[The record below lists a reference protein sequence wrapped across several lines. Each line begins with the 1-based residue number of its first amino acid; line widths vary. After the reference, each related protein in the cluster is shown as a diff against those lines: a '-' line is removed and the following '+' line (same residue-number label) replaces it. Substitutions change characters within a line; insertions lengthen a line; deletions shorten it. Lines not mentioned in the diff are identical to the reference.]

1 VNTEELIFAFIAI
14 EPMMGMHRTLLFLF
28 AFGLGVSSL
37 AQVATG
43 SWTDHLSYNAVEEL
57 VVAED
62 KLFAATGRAF
72 FSYDLVSGELE
83 RFSKVNGL
91 SDLGVITLGY
101 NTEIQRL
108 LIGYSNGN
116 VDLMG
121 EAGIVNI
128 PDIAISN
135 VLGDKGIYNVEMDGS
150 EAWLS
155 CGFGI
160 VILDLEAEEVR
171 ESFFIAPGG
180 GNLKVNDILLEA
192 DQVFAA
198 TDEGLL
204 VADRNTNL
212 ADFANWELYT
222 DFPEAPGIIRQI
234 ERWQGE
240 LTVSAEGTTD
250 GVWVNRNGSWQSV
263 PGTPN
268 FQNKG
273 YVLEGDRILT
283 IQQGFAQLR
292 ASDLSLIQSFTD
304 DGLGDFLTL
313 ESAVYANDR
322 FWLGDGGFGIL
333 DYSTSP
339 TTSIRPD
346 GPLSNDAWQLDASA
360 GQMIVSHGAVKSNW
374 DNVFSSRIASALKDG
389 VWQSLRTD
397 ELVSDENVRD
407 VLDTRFDPFNADL
420 IFMSSW
426 NKGLVRMNL
435 NDLSTIVLN
444 EEQGTAPIDF
454 SLFNPE
460 RIKSAGL
467 AYDLN
472 GNLWV
477 SNSDN
482 ETPLH
487 VRNRS
492 GNWFTYECSD
502 LGSTPLL
509 GEVVVTDDGM
519 AWVVR
524 PRGNGLFVYD
534 SNGTLGNTSDDDC
547 GTLGTGIGNG
557 DLPTNTVFC
566 VTKDLDGEIWVGT
579 SEGPVV
585 HFSPST
591 IFGNNPQDFQQILI
605 EQDGN
610 VEVLLGNQSIN
621 TIAVDGA
628 DRKWMGTQGGGA
640 FLLSPEGTDEIIHF
654 TAEDSPLLSNNVLD
668 IAIDPL
674 SGEVYFATDQGV
686 VSYRSDATAGGL
698 EAQCLD
704 VYPNP
709 VRPEYRGPI
718 TIDGLLRDSDVK
730 ITDVA
735 GNIVFQMSSNGG
747 RAVWFGQDFSGNR
760 VSTGVYFALVN
771 GPDAEQNCV
780 SKILLIH

>member
-1 VNTEELIFAFIAI
+1 
-14 EPMMGMHRTLLFLF
+14 MYKTLLFLF
-28 AFGLGVSSL
+28 VLILWAPSI

-43 SWTDHLSYNAVEEL
+43 SWTDHLSYNRVEEL

-62 KLFAATGRAF
+62 KLYAATGKAF
-72 FSYDLVSGELE
+72 FGYDMDTGELE

-101 NTEIQRL
+101 NETTQDL
-108 LIGYSNGN
+108 FIGYNNGN
-116 VDLMG
+116 IDLMG
-121 EAGIVNI
+121 ASGIINI
-128 PDIAISN
+128 PDIAISS
-135 VLGDKGIYNVEMDGS
+135 VLGDKGVYRVEMDDGQ
-150 EAWLS
+150 AWLS

-160 VILDLEAEEVR
+160 VVLDLDNEEVR
-171 ESFFIAPGG
+171 ESYFIAPGG
-180 GNLKVNDILLEA
+180 GNLKVNDILLESEL
-192 DQVFAA
+192 VFAA

-204 VADRNTNL
+204 VADRSTNL
-212 ADFANWELYT
+212 ADFANWELYS
-222 DFPEAPGIIRQI
+222 DFPESSGVIQQI
-234 ERWQGE
+234 ERWQGD
-240 LTVSAEGTTD
+240 LVISAVGSSD
-250 GVWVNRNGSWQSV
+250 GVWVNRDDAWISV
-263 PGTPN
+263 PGTPGFGN
-268 FQNKG
+268 RGFI
-273 YVLEGDRILT
+273 LENDRILT
-283 IQQGFAQLR
+283 IQEGFAQLR
-292 ASDLSLIQSFTD
+292 ASDLSLVESFTD
-304 DGLGDFLTL
+304 DGLGDFLDL
-313 ESAVYANDR
+313 QSAVYADGQ
-322 FWLGDGGFGIL
+322 FWIGDGSFGIL
-333 DYSTSP
+333 NYSSAP

-346 GPLSNDAWQLDASA
+346 GPLSNDAWQLDAAA

-374 DNVFSSRIASALKDG
+374 DNVFSSRIASALKSG
-389 VWQSLRTD
+389 VWESLRTD

-407 VLDTRFDPFNADL
+407 ILDTRFDPFNPDVL
-420 IFMSSW
+420 FMSSW
-426 NKGLVRMNL
+426 NKGLVRM
-435 NDLSTIVLN
+435 DLTTLSSTVLN
-444 EEQGTAPIDF
+444 EEQGNAPIGF

-467 AYDLN
+467 AYDVN

-509 GEVVVTDDGM
+509 GEIVVTEDGM

-534 SNGTLGNTSDDDC
+534 TNGTLGNTSDDDC

-566 VTKDLDGEIWVGT
+566 VSKDLDGEIWVGT

-591 IFGNNPQDFQQILI
+591 IFSNSPQDFQQILI

-628 DRKWMGTQGGGA
+628 DRKWMGTQGGGV
-640 FLLSPEGTDEIIHF
+640 FLLSPEGTEEILHF

-668 IAIDPL
+668 ITIDPL
-674 SGEVYFATDQGV
+674 TGEVYFATDQGV
-686 VSYRSDATAGGL
+686 VSYRSDATTGGI

-709 VRPEYRGPI
+709 VRPEYKGPI
-718 TIDGLLRDSDVK
+718 TIDGLVRDSDVK

-780 SKILLIH
+780 SKILLIQ